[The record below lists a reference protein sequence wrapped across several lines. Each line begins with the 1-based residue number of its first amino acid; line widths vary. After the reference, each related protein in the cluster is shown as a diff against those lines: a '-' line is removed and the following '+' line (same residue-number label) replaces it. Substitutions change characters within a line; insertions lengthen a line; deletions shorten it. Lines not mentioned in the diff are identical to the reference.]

1 MTQMNMSTKTVV
13 AILTVVVG
21 AARTIVE
28 LVDADKK
35 GAGTQTGK
43 LLKR

>member
-21 AARTIVE
+21 AARAIVE

-35 GAGTQTGK
+35 GENIQTGK